1 LTTSSPPNCTPVS
14 SVKFFT
20 PKFVHCIRTVGQSIE
35 LVRWNVYRWLGQ
47 AEERHNGLARV
58 TTNNRDRS
66 LRGVLLASDVCNE
79 GLSTDD
85 IEGGDT
91 EEPLG
96 VVDTLGLVDFGA
108 DRNRRVD
115 L

>member
-1 LTTSSPPNCTPVS
+1 VARLRDQRYDCD
-14 SVKFFT
+14 
-20 PKFVHCIRTVGQSIE
+20 
-35 LVRWNVYRWLGQ
+35 
-47 AEERHNGLARV
+47 ARV
-58 TTNNRDRS
+58 TTDNGYILISWIRS
-66 LRGVLLASDVCNE
+66 LEFRDEAGGS
-79 GLSTDD
+79 DD

>member
-1 LTTSSPPNCTPVS
+1 MARLRDQRYDCD
-14 SVKFFT
+14 
-20 PKFVHCIRTVGQSIE
+20 
-35 LVRWNVYRWLGQ
+35 
-47 AEERHNGLARV
+47 ARV
-58 TTNNRDRS
+58 TTDNGYILISWIRS
-66 LRGVLLASDVCNE
+66 LEFRDEAGGS
-79 GLSTDD
+79 DD

-96 VVDTLGLVDFGA
+96 VVDTLGFVDFGA